1 MLVLVT
7 GATGFVGRQVVLKL
21 QEHHHQVRVL
31 VHTPGRERLFPDRS
45 ADIHYGS
52 VSDPAAL
59 ADAFYDVEVVIHLVG
74 IVRQSRGRSFDQIN
88 RQGVANV
95 VAAAKEARVKHF
107 IQVSAI
113 GATNN
118 QGYPY
123 LYSKWR
129 GEQEVINSG
138 LAYTILQPSIM
149 FGEGDEFLNAL
160 AGLVT
165 IGPVVPVVGNGRNRM
180 QPISVADVA
189 QCLVLAIDRGD
200 LKGRTVEIGGPQQIS
215 YNDIV
220 AIVARTMG
228 RRILRFHLPVWLMYI
243 ATAVIQRLQPRPMLT
258 TGQLR
263 MLALRNVAE
272 PRGVEETFGFTPQPM
287 EGNIDYVRLVSF
299 SDGITMALGSMPTKI
314 RDH

>member
-7 GATGFVGRQVVLKL
+7 GATGFVGRRVVREL
-21 QEHHHQVRVL
+21 QEHRHRVRVL

-45 ADIHYGS
+45 VDIHYGS
-52 VSDPAAL
+52 VSDPVAL
-59 ADAFYDVEVVIHLVG
+59 AAAFYDVEVAIHLVG
-74 IVRQSRGRSFDQIN
+74 IVRQSHRRSFDQIN

-95 VAAAKEARVKHF
+95 VAAAKEAGVKHF

-118 QGYPY
+118 PSYPY

-129 GEQEVINSG
+129 GEQELIKSG
-138 LAYTILQPSIM
+138 LPYTIFQSSVM

-160 AGLVT
+160 AGLVR
-165 IGPVVPVVGNGRNRM
+165 IGPVVPVIGNGRNRM

-189 QCLVLAIDRGD
+189 RCLVLAIDRGD
-200 LKGRTVEIGGPQQIS
+200 LKGKTVEIGGPHQIS
-215 YNDIV
+215 YNEIV

-228 RRILRFHLPVWLMYI
+228 RRIFRFHLPVWLMYI
-243 ATAVIQRLQPRPMLT
+243 VTAVIQRLQPRPMLT

-272 PRGVEETFGFTPQPM
+272 PRAVEETFGFTPQPM
-287 EGNIDYVRLVSF
+287 EGNIDFVRLVSF
-299 SDGITMALGSMPTKI
+299 GDGIAMALGSMPTQI